1 MIAYLEGKL
10 TSKSATQVHLDVGGL
25 AYEVNISLNTYS
37 YIEEK
42 EEVKLFTYLHVKED
56 SHTLYGFLDES
67 EKQMFKLLISVS
79 GIGPNTARVILSYM
93 NVKEVQS
100 AILNDNVAAF
110 KKVKGVGPKTAK
122 LIILDLKEKVA
133 KTALSNDVSLV
144 FKENNL
150 KEEAL
155 AAFAA
160 LGFQKTKV
168 EKLIDKILVDQPQLN
183 QVESIIKAIL
193 RQMS

>member
-1 MIAYLEGKL
+1 
-10 TSKSATQVHLDVGGL
+10 
-25 AYEVNISLNTYS
+25 
-37 YIEEK
+37 
-42 EEVKLFTYLHVKED
+42 
-56 SHTLYGFLDES
+56 
-67 EKQMFKLLISVS
+67 
-79 GIGPNTARVILSYM
+79 VILSYM

-100 AILNDNVAAF
+100 AIFNENVAAF

-133 KTALSNDVSLV
+133 KTALTENISLE

-168 EKLIDKILVDQPQLN
+168 EKQIDK
-183 QVESIIKAIL
+183 
-193 RQMS
+193 